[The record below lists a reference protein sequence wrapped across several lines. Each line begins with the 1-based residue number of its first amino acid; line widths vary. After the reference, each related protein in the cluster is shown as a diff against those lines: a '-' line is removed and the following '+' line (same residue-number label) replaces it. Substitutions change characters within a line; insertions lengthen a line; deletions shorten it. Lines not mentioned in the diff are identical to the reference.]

1 MTTMYE
7 RFTKELIE
15 ACDRLSPVTHVLVET
30 EQQLGAVDLQRSTTF
45 SLQRGEEDERYA
57 QVTVTPLGDAQ
68 MDVAFEVHLPLPPGT
83 ESPRWTSI
91 YQAATE
97 LSDAIEMDVL
107 STWDE
112 EAHQLVEDELLFVGG
127 YDVSFDADQH
137 DFTRAVETIAREIDG
152 FLTLS
157 WLAERGRS
165 EPRKTPA
172 YS

>member
-1 MTTMYE
+1 MTTTYE

-15 ACDRLSPVTHVLVET
+15 ACDGLSPVTHVLVET

-45 SLQRGEEDERYA
+45 ALQRDEEDERYA

-68 MDVAFEVHLPLPPGT
+68 MDVAFEVHLPLPPGA
-83 ESPRWTSI
+83 ESPRWASI

-97 LSDAIEMDVL
+97 LSDAIEMNVL

-112 EAHQLVEDELLFVGG
+112 EAHQMVEDELLFVGG
-127 YDVSFDADQH
+127 YDVSFDGNQN
-137 DFTRAVETIAREIDG
+137 DFTHAVETIAREIDA

-157 WLAERGRS
+157 LRPERGRS
-165 EPRKTPA
+165 ESRTTPA